1 MQSYK
6 DLTIQQ
12 IYRKHEANAFWLC
25 IVSLLWGSTNPL
37 IRKGSRGIEDI
48 HRPSRIGQFFAE
60 VLFLLSNWKY
70 LIPFLLNQSGSVVYY
85 LTLASA
91 DLSVAVPV
99 TNSLTMIIT
108 TLTGRLLGEDNINAG
123 TFLGMMLV
131 VCGVSICVM
140 DKTL

>member
-1 MQSYK
+1 M
-6 DLTIQQ
+6 
-12 IYRKHEANAFWLC
+12 
-25 IVSLLWGSTNPL
+25 
-37 IRKGSRGIEDI
+37 
-48 HRPSRIGQFFAE
+48 
-60 VLFLLSNWKY
+60 
-70 LIPFLLNQSGSVVYY
+70 VYY